1 MGMAFP
7 QLAAVFA
14 PFTALWWTKDVKAD
28 GQKAQFLFLSWLQ
41 PETWISR
48 PWRALA
54 LASITVDV
62 KVICGLLCAK
72 GMDKNATALWG
83 VGAHNAV
90 VAKEMSPG
98 DMLWCAGISS
108 TIRVGQ
114 EQITSSWSSVST
126 FSQQLPSQCLLFCLF
141 FKGKS
146 LLRHF
151 SSSVSPQAA
160 GLWSGKP
167 FPMAETDKWEQPVG
181 ALTHTFI
188 NWLPHIVF
196 SWKRERKWYCLF
208 IQWQLKGLVL
218 ERRNKN
224 LFNKW
229 VKIERGR
236 KKEWGILAQLSL
248 YSNSSPSPCCQFPI
262 LSGWLSLNARSLVNH
277 CAQRSPGL
285 TSIWIAPH
293 FSSFT
298 PTKGSPTIA
307 HN

>member
-1 MGMAFP
+1 M
-7 QLAAVFA
+7 
-14 PFTALWWTKDVKAD
+14 LWWSKRRV
-28 GQKAQFLFLSWLQ
+28 Q
-41 PETWISR
+41 EN
-48 PWRALA
+48 ALMCWHFQQCP
-54 LASITVDV
+54 SGT
-62 KVICGLLCAK
+62 
-72 GMDKNATALWG
+72 
-83 VGAHNAV
+83 GAN
-90 VAKEMSPG
+90 
-98 DMLWCAGISS
+98 
-108 TIRVGQ
+108 
-114 EQITSSWSSVST
+114 TSSWSSVST
-126 FSQQLPSQCLLFCLF
+126 FSLRLPSQCPLFCLF

-151 SSSVSPQAA
+151 SSSVSPWAT
-160 GLWSGKP
+160 GLWSSKA

-188 NWLPHIVF
+188 NWLPHIVL
-196 SWKRERKWYCLF
+196 SSKRERKWCCLF

-229 VKIERGR
+229 VKIERGN

-248 YSNSSPSPCCQFPI
+248 YSYSSPSPCCQFPI

-285 TSIWIAPH
+285 TPIWIAPH

>member
-1 MGMAFP
+1 
-7 QLAAVFA
+7 
-14 PFTALWWTKDVKAD
+14 
-28 GQKAQFLFLSWLQ
+28 
-41 PETWISR
+41 
-48 PWRALA
+48 
-54 LASITVDV
+54 
-62 KVICGLLCAK
+62 
-72 GMDKNATALWG
+72 
-83 VGAHNAV
+83 
-90 VAKEMSPG
+90 
-98 DMLWCAGISS
+98 MLWCAGISS
-108 TIRVGQ
+108 PILVGQ
-114 EQITSSWSSVST
+114 EQIHPPGDQLLHFPHGCQANVPCSVCFLRENP
-126 FSQQLPSQCLLFCLF
+126 FSDISPLEFHHRLLVF
-141 FKGKS
+141 G
-146 LLRHF
+146 
-151 SSSVSPQAA
+151 AA
-160 GLWSGKP
+160 NP
-167 FPMAETDKWEQPVG
+167 FPWQRQTKWEQPVR

-196 SWKRERKWYCLF
+196 SWKRERKRYCLF

-248 YSNSSPSPCCQFPI
+248 YSSSSPSPCCQFPI
-262 LSGWLSLNARSLVNH
+262 LSGWLSLNAHSLVNH
-277 CAQRSPGL
+277 CAQRSLGL